1 VEQVLAGKIDS
12 YSTDKRFLHKSG
24 RMVNA
29 SFHLSYVKEQPG
41 RPGYF
46 VAQIIDISQRVE
58 MDRLRSE
65 FISIVS
71 HELRTP
77 LTSIAGSLGLV
88 SGGVAGEL
96 PPKATQLVEIAA
108 RNCAR
113 LVRLVDDILAIDKA
127 AAGKLEFDVE
137 SQPLEPIVAQAI
149 EANREYAHRFGVR
162 LLIAQSCPWVWV
174 RVDRDRLIQVLTN
187 LISNAAK
194 FSPAG
199 AVVSV
204 GTLAQGPQVR
214 VWVKDAG
221 AGIPES
227 FRDRIFQPFSQAE
240 GLEVRNKGGTGL
252 GLSIAKAFMERL
264 DGTVD
269 YESIEGQG
277 STFFICLPIQPLTSR
292 AFP

>member
-1 VEQVLAGKIDS
+1 
-12 YSTDKRFLHKSG
+12 
-24 RMVNA
+24 M
-29 SFHLSYVKEQPG
+29 
-41 RPGYF
+41 
-46 VAQIIDISQRVE
+46 
-58 MDRLRSE
+58 
-65 FISIVS
+65 
-71 HELRTP
+71 RTP

-113 LVRLVDDILAIDKA
+113 LVRLIDDILDTEKA
-127 AAGKLEFDVE
+127 AAGKLEFDLE

-162 LLIAQSCPWVWV
+162 LLIAQSCPGVWV

-204 GTLAQGPQVR
+204 GTQEQGPQVR

-227 FRDRIFQPFSQAE
+227 FRDRIFQPFAQRYLPRQCFRGHEDHRDVCQRRVVPHAAQRSGPVHARHHHIEEEQ
-240 GLEVRNKGGTGL
+240 VGTQVEHL
-252 GLSIAKAFMERL
+252 RERTL
-264 DGTVD
+264 
-269 YESIEGQG
+269 
-277 STFFICLPIQPLTSR
+277 
-292 AFP
+292 A